1 MLVRKCAPKVF
12 PKSSKMI
19 PESFQN
25 RRLGR
30 VLGALG
36 ASWGCLGASWGVFGC
51 LGGVL
56 GRLVAVLGASWGVL
70 ARKRW
75 PTWLQLGPQNGAR
88 IEKKSKQKSIKILM
102 PLGVGFLKDF
112 SGFGRVKWSQVGTK
126 IDPKSMSAS
135 KSVVLKKLRFT
146 LRKTIRWGGEGGPSH
161 TLCRT

>member
-1 MLVRKCAPKVF
+1 MSPK
-12 PKSSKMI
+12 
-19 PESFQN
+19 SFQN

-36 ASWGCLGASWGVFGC
+36 ASWGGLGASWGVFGC

-102 PLGVGFLKDF
+102 ALGVGFLKDF
-112 SGFGRVKWSQVGTK
+112 GGFGRVKWSQVGTK
-126 IDPKSMSAS
+126 IEPKIHVNIEM
-135 KSVVLKKLRFT
+135 RF
-146 LRKTIRWGGEGGPSH
+146 
-161 TLCRT
+161 

>member
-1 MLVRKCAPKVF
+1 MSPK
-12 PKSSKMI
+12 
-19 PESFQN
+19 SFQN

-102 PLGVGFLKDF
+102 ALGVGFLEDF
-112 SGFGRVKWSQVGTK
+112 GGFGKVKWSQIGTK
-126 IDPKSMSAS
+126 IEPKIHVNIEM
-135 KSVVLKKLRFT
+135 RF
-146 LRKTIRWGGEGGPSH
+146 
-161 TLCRT
+161 